1 MKPNWIDRGLLGLH
15 VVGAV
20 IVVALTLVICYD
32 VGGRL
37 FFNRPFAGTAEL
49 AGVGLVLLTFMQTP
63 YVLRQQK
70 LLRVTFFLDR
80 LPPLLRSYLNALAN
94 LIGAAFFIAILIAGW
109 EPAITGYASGE
120 FFGNDAFRIPAWPL
134 RFGTLVLWVVAA
146 LVCIGYVVEGLR
158 GRMTA
163 KEQQTVEQD

>member
-1 MKPNWIDRGLLGLH
+1 MKNWIDRGLLGLH
-15 VVGAV
+15 VLGAMMV
-20 IVVALTLVICYD
+20 AALTLVICYD

-49 AGVGLVLLTFMQTP
+49 AGVGLVLLTYLQTP
-63 YVLRQQK
+63 YVIRKRK
-70 LLRVTFFLDR
+70 LLRVSFFLD
-80 LPPLLRSYLNALAN
+80 LMPPVLRSWLNGFAYLM
-94 LIGAAFFIAILIAGW
+94 GAAFFIAIVIATW
-109 EPAITGYASGE
+109 EPAIAGYASGE

-158 GRMTA
+158 GRMSA
-163 KEQQTVEQD
+163 KEDQLPE